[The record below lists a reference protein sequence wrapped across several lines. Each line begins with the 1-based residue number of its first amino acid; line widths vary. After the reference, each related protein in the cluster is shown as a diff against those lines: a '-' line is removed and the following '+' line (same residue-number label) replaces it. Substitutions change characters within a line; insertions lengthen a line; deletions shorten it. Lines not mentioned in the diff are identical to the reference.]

1 MARLVNNAYD
11 TVSIREEH
19 LNMHCRQVAKSMLL
33 GATLF
38 VTAMPTAVLA
48 DDPAKCGKVHMAE
61 PGWNDLAFTTG
72 VASVLLKGLGYS
84 PKSDVL
90 GLEIIYQSLKNG
102 NLDLFLG
109 YWDPA
114 MVDYYKPYQR
124 DGSIETVHQN
134 LTGAKFTFAV
144 PHYVYEGGVHDFADL
159 AKHADQFGHKM
170 YGIEPGSNQIM
181 QDVIKQNAFG
191 LGDWKLVESSEQ
203 GMLAEVKRAVAK
215 KQWILFLGWA
225 PHPMNTDIALDYL
238 SGGDKFYGPDFGG
251 ATVHTQIHKG
261 FTDTCPNIGHLLA
274 NLTFDIPTENT
285 GMGYLIKDSLKP
297 TDAARKVLK
306 ANPQLLAPWL
316 AGVTTID
323 GKDGLAAVKAEL
335 GL

>member
-1 MARLVNNAYD
+1 MTNYRGRRVGLSLLAL
-11 TVSIREEH
+11 
-19 LNMHCRQVAKSMLL
+19 SM
-33 GATLF
+33 
-38 VTAMPTAVLA
+38 TAGMMTSLSVPALA
-48 DDPAKCGKVHMAE
+48 DDPGACTKIHMAE

-72 VASVLLKGLGYS
+72 VASVLLKDLGYS

-90 GLEIIYQSLKNG
+90 GLEVIYQSLKNG
-102 NLDLFLG
+102 DLNLFLG

-114 MVDYYKPYQR
+114 MVDYYKPYKA
-124 DGSIETVHQN
+124 DGSVETVHQN

-144 PHYVYEGGVHDFADL
+144 PHYVYEAGVHDFADL

-181 QDVIKQNAFG
+181 LDMTKQNAFG
-191 LGDWKLVESSEQ
+191 LGDWKVVESSEQ

-225 PHPMNTDIALDYL
+225 PHPMNTEIAMDYL

-251 ATVHTQIHKG
+251 ATVHTQVHKG
-261 FTDTCPNIGHLLA
+261 FTQQCPNVGHLLN

-285 GMGYLIKDSLKP
+285 GMGYIINDSMKP
-297 TDAARKVLK
+297 ADAARKVLK
-306 ANPQLLAPWL
+306 ANPQLLEPWL
-316 AGVTTID
+316 QGVTTID

>member
-1 MARLVNNAYD
+1 MGRQK
-11 TVSIREEH
+11 SFWEE
-19 LNMHCRQVAKSMLL
+19 NMINHRAACIGLTLL
-33 GATLF
+33 ALGM
-38 VTAMPTAVLA
+38 TAAAPAPVLA
-48 DDPAKCGKVHMAE
+48 AADPATCSKIHMAE

-90 GLEIIYQSLKNG
+90 GLEVIYQSLKNG
-102 NLDLFLG
+102 DLNVFLG

-114 MVDYYKPYQR
+114 MVDYYKPYKT
-124 DGSIETVHQN
+124 DGSVETVHQN

-144 PHYVYEGGVHDFADL
+144 PHYVYEAGIHDFADL
-159 AKHADQFGHKM
+159 AKHADQFDHKM

-181 QDVIKQNAFG
+181 QDIIKQNAFG

-203 GMLAEVKRAVAK
+203 GMLAEVRRSVP
-215 KQWILFLGWA
+215 KQKWILFLGWA
-225 PHPMNTDIALDYL
+225 PHPMNTEFAMDYL
-238 SGGDKFYGPDFGG
+238 TGGDKYFGPDFGG
-251 ATVHTQIHKG
+251 ATVHTQVHKG
-261 FTDTCPNIGHLLA
+261 FMQQCPNVAQLLN

-285 GMGYLIKDSLKP
+285 GMGYIINDNLKP
-297 TDAARKVLK
+297 TDAAAKVLK
-306 ANPQLLAPWL
+306 ANPQLLDPWL
-316 AGVTTID
+316 KGVTTID

>member
-1 MARLVNNAYD
+1 MSRNKKFGWVAMA
-11 TVSIREEH
+11 
-19 LNMHCRQVAKSMLL
+19 VAALAVIA
-33 GATLF
+33 GAEAG
-38 VTAMPTAVLA
+38 TARA
-48 DDPAKCGKVHMAE
+48 DDAATCAKVRMAE

-90 GLEIIYQSLKNG
+90 GLEVIYQSLKNG
-102 NLDLFLG
+102 NLDVFLG

-114 MVDYYKPYQR
+114 MVEYYKPYKA
-124 DGSIETVHQN
+124 DGSVETVHEN

-144 PHYVYEGGVHDFADL
+144 PHYVYEAGVHDFADL

-170 YGIEPGSNQIM
+170 YGIEPGSNQPQ
-181 QDVIKQNAFG
+181 QDMIKQNAFG

-203 GMLAEVKRAVAK
+203 GMLAEVKRAVPK
-215 KQWILFLGWA
+215 QQWILFLGWA
-225 PHPMNTDIALDYL
+225 PHPMNTEIAMDYL
-238 SGGDKFYGPDFGG
+238 TGGDKYFGPNYGG
-251 ATVHTQIHKG
+251 ATVHTQVHKG
-261 FTDTCPNIGHLLA
+261 FTAACPNVGRLLN

-285 GMGYLIKDSLKP
+285 GMGYTINDSMKP
-297 TDAARKVLK
+297 MDAARKVLK
-306 ANPQLLAPWL
+306 ANPQLLGPWL
-316 AGVTTID
+316 TGVTTID

>member
-1 MARLVNNAYD
+1 MRKMMRKTGQLLLPMIGLLAVSAAATTAAR
-11 TVSIREEH
+11 
-19 LNMHCRQVAKSMLL
+19 
-33 GATLF
+33 
-38 VTAMPTAVLA
+38 A
-48 DDPAKCGKVHMAE
+48 DDPARCTKVHMAE

-90 GLEIIYQSLKNG
+90 GLEVIYQSLKSGDLN
-102 NLDLFLG
+102 LFLG

-114 MVDYYKPYQR
+114 METYFKPYMAE
-124 DGSIETVHQN
+124 GSVETVHQN

-144 PHYVYEGGVHDFADL
+144 PHYVYEAGVKDFADL
-159 AKHADQFGHKM
+159 AKYADKFDRKM

-181 QDVIKQNAFG
+181 EDIIKQNAFG

-203 GMLAEVKRAVAK
+203 GMLAEVKRAVEK
-215 KQWILFLGWA
+215 KKWILFLGWA
-225 PHPMNTDIALDYL
+225 PHPMNNDIAMDYL
-238 SGGDKFYGPDFGG
+238 TGGDKFYGPNFGG
-251 ATVHTQIHKG
+251 ATVHTQVHKG
-261 FTDTCPNIGHLLA
+261 FVQACPNIGKLLN

-285 GMGYLIKDSLKP
+285 GMAYIIKDNMKP
-297 TDAARKVLK
+297 TDAAAKVLK
-306 ANPQLLAPWL
+306 ANPQLLGPWL

>member
-1 MARLVNNAYD
+1 M
-11 TVSIREEH
+11 
-19 LNMHCRQVAKSMLL
+19 NMSCANSVKSMLL
-33 GATLF
+33 AGALLGS
-38 VTAMPTAVLA
+38 VLPTNARA
-48 DDPAKCGKVHMAE
+48 DDPASCAKVHMAE

-72 VASVLLKGLGYS
+72 VASVLLKGLGYT

-90 GLEIIYQSLKNG
+90 GLEVIYQSLKNG

-114 MVDYYKPYQR
+114 MVDYYKPYKQ
-124 DGSIETVHQN
+124 DGSVETVHQN

-144 PHYVYEGGVHDFADL
+144 PHHVYEAGVHDFADL
-159 AKHADQFGHKM
+159 AKHADQFGRKM

-181 QDVIKQNAFG
+181 QDIIKQNAFG

-203 GMLAEVKRAVAK
+203 GMLAEVKRSVPK

-225 PHPMNTDIALDYL
+225 PHPMNTDIAMDYL
-238 SGGDKFYGPDFGG
+238 AGGDKFYGPDFGG

-261 FTDTCPNIGHLLA
+261 FTERCPNIGHLLA

-285 GMGYLIKDSLKP
+285 GMGYIIKDSLKP
-297 TDAARKVLK
+297 TDAARKVLR
-306 ANPQLLAPWL
+306 ANPQLLTPWL